1 MIQVLS
7 RRRKNNPLLIG
18 EPGVGKTALAEGL
31 ALRIVAGDVPEPLK
45 DCKLYSLDMTA
56 VLAGTRY
63 RGDFEERLKA
73 VMKVLIGDP
82 KSLLFIDEIHNII
95 GAGATSGGTMDAANI
110 LKPPLS
116 NGELR
121 CIGSTT
127 FKDYRQSFERDR
139 ALARRFQRID
149 VGEPTVPEAV
159 EILKGLRPRYEEH
172 HGVKYTDAALEAAVE
187 LSARHISGSQLP
199 DKAIDVID
207 EAGAKV
213 RLMKPEARPDE
224 IRPPLIEEI
233 VAKIARIPARSVST
247 ADKSKL
253 AGLDAALKG
262 LIFGQDKAVDQLVTA
277 IKLSRAGLSHPDKP
291 TGCFLFAGPT
301 GVGKTELA
309 KQLASVLGVEF
320 LRFDMSEYMEKHTV
334 SRLIGAPPGYVGF
347 DQGGQLTDA
356 INKHPYSVVLLDEI
370 EKAHPD
376 IYNIL
381 LQVMDHATL
390 TDNNGRK
397 SDFRNVILIMSS
409 NAGSREM
416 AIGSIGFGGFGDM
429 TAGGKE
435 GKKALERVFTPEFRN
450 RLDATVFFDALP
462 TEVIKKVV
470 VKFLD
475 ELDAMLLDKHV
486 DLEVSEAA
494 RAWFADRGYDKAM
507 GARPMARLIQQTLKA
522 PLANEL
528 LFGKLVGG
536 GTAYVDVVD
545 GEIVVR
551 CEAAAA
557 AN

>member
-1 MIQVLS
+1 
-7 RRRKNNPLLIG
+7 
-18 EPGVGKTALAEGL
+18 
-31 ALRIVAGDVPEPLK
+31 
-45 DCKLYSLDMTA
+45 MTA

-73 VMKVLIGDP
+73 VMKVLIADP
-82 KSLLFIDEIHNII
+82 KSILFIDEIHNII

-127 FKDYRQSFERDR
+127 FKDYRQAFERDR

-149 VGEPTVPEAV
+149 VGEPTVPEAI
-159 EILKGLRPRYEEH
+159 EILKGLKPRYEEH
-172 HGVKYTDAALEAAVE
+172 HKVKYTDAAIESAVE
-187 LSARHISGSQLP
+187 LSARHISGSHLP

-213 RLMKPEARPDE
+213 RLMKAEARPDE
-224 IRPPLIEEI
+224 IRPELIEEV
-233 VAKIARIPARSVST
+233 VAKIARIPTRSVSS
-247 ADKSKL
+247 ADKTKL
-253 AGLDAALKG
+253 ANVELELKR
-262 LIFGQDKAVDQLVTA
+262 LIFGQDAAIEQLATV
-277 IKLSRAGLSHPDKP
+277 IKLSRAGLGHPDKP
-291 TGCFLFAGPT
+291 TGSFLFAGPT

-309 KQLASVLGVEF
+309 KQLANVMGIEF
-320 LRFDMSEYMEKHTV
+320 IRFDMSEYMEKHTV

-356 INKHPYSVVLLDEI
+356 INKHPYCVILLDEI

-416 AIGSIGFGGFGDM
+416 ANGKIGFGDSI
-429 TAGGKE
+429 ADSKD

-450 RLDATVFFDALP
+450 RLDATVMFGALP
-462 TEVIKKVV
+462 TEVIRKVAR
-470 VKFLD
+470 KFLD
-475 ELDAMLLDKHV
+475 ELDGQLAEKNV

-494 RAWFADRGYDKAM
+494 VDWFVEHGYDKAM
-507 GARPMARLIQQTLKA
+507 GARPMSRLVQTTLKA
-522 PLANEL
+522 PLANEI
-528 LFGKLVGG
+528 LFGKLTSGG
-536 GTAYVDVVD
+536 VANIDVKA
-545 GEIVVR
+545 GEITISCV
-551 CEAAAA
+551 AADLP